1 MVEIGY
7 LIDDDIHDIFITNV
21 QSIKNESLIEAKRK
35 ADLYKENE
43 FIELT
48 DIFSTE
54 FRKFSPHVNFA
65 LILISTLL
73 LTLTLMLSL
82 SCLRLFSKW
91 KLQSLLVHSNGHLNF
106 NSSETIYRMIRNM
119 LEIERN
125 ISDSNWHMERN
136 FMIKRRKKPQ
146 NLLKLDVSF
155 LVLSITCFVGTFL
168 FYIMRLMEEHEEKV
182 SQMFNQ
188 KRVFDKG
195 WDFVTIFIR
204 IPTLLDHVKANGR
217 F

>member
-65 LILISTLL
+65 LILISTLI
-73 LTLTLMLSL
+73 LTLTLMLS
-82 SCLRLFSKW
+82 CLRLFLSE
-91 KLQSLLVHSNGHLNF
+91 NF
-106 NSSETIYRMIRNM
+106 KVFLCIPMDTSILTLARQF
-119 LEIERN
+119 IE
-125 ISDSNWHMERN
+125 
-136 FMIKRRKKPQ
+136 
-146 NLLKLDVSF
+146 
-155 LVLSITCFVGTFL
+155 
-168 FYIMRLMEEHEEKV
+168 
-182 SQMFNQ
+182 
-188 KRVFDKG
+188 
-195 WDFVTIFIR
+195 
-204 IPTLLDHVKANGR
+204 
-217 F
+217 

>member
-54 FRKFSPHVNFA
+54 FRKFSPHFHH
-65 LILISTLL
+65 LISTLL

-82 SCLRLFSKW
+82 SCLRLFSK
-91 KLQSLLVHSNGHLNF
+91 
-106 NSSETIYRMIRNM
+106 
-119 LEIERN
+119 
-125 ISDSNWHMERN
+125 
-136 FMIKRRKKPQ
+136 
-146 NLLKLDVSF
+146 
-155 LVLSITCFVGTFL
+155 
-168 FYIMRLMEEHEEKV
+168 
-182 SQMFNQ
+182 
-188 KRVFDKG
+188 
-195 WDFVTIFIR
+195 
-204 IPTLLDHVKANGR
+204 
-217 F
+217 